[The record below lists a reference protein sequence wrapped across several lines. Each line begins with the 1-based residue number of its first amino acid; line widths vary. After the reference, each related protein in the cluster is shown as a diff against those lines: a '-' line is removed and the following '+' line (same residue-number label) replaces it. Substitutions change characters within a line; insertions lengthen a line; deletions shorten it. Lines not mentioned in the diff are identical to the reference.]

1 MEKLDLSKII
11 SLDPSFS
18 GEGGV
23 IWVLEKH
30 KTFMIQGL

>member
-18 GEGGV
+18 GEGGDCP
-23 IWVLEKH
+23 
-30 KTFMIQGL
+30 KTPERR